1 MKFSVWLTSDDAVN
15 ITSELRNPHALITIS
30 AKKRE
35 KT

>member
-1 MKFSVWLTSDDAVN
+1 MLMIDDAVN
-15 ITSELRNPHALITIS
+15 ITSELHDPYTLVTIS